1 MVINPDPIKILTDRH
16 IGLLDD
22 LYLLKATIDRL
33 LKKISPHLVEGLKRE
48 SLSFLKTMEQHMRCE
63 EGVLFPVLKSSLGSK
78 GAPIISMS
86 GDHAN
91 LKDEMDKLRTII
103 TNLGTED
110 TEESRKTI
118 NLADEEIDSLIDLFS
133 RHIDKEEKCLFK
145 LARDLLVE
153 NELEEIEKKMK
164 EIEKEVEGF

>member
-63 EGVLFPVLKSSLGSK
+63 EEALFPVLKSSLGSK
-78 GAPIISMS
+78 SAPIISML

-91 LKDEMDKLRTII
+91 LKEGMERLRTII
-103 TNLGTED
+103 TNLETENI
-110 TEESRKTI
+110 EECRKMT
-118 NLADEEIDSLIDLFS
+118 NFAGEEIDSLIDLFS

-145 LARDLLVE
+145 LAREVLAEKELV
-153 NELEEIEKKMK
+153 EIEKKMK
-164 EIEKEVEGF
+164 EIEIE

>member
-1 MVINPDPIKILTDRH
+1 MVINPDPIQILIEGH

-22 LYLLKATIDRL
+22 LYLLKATMDRL

-78 GAPIISMS
+78 SAPIISMS

-91 LKDEMDKLRTII
+91 LKDEMEKLRSII
-103 TNLGTED
+103 TNLETED
-110 TEESRKTI
+110 TEKSIEAIKS
-118 NLADEEIDSLIDLFS
+118 ADEEINSLIDLFS

-145 LARDLLVE
+145 LAREV
-153 NELEEIEKKMK
+153 LEEKELAEIEEKMK
-164 EIEKEVEGF
+164 KIEME

>member
-63 EGVLFPVLKSSLGSK
+63 EEALFPVLRSALGSK
-78 GAPIISMS
+78 GAPIISML

-91 LKDEMDKLRTII
+91 LKEGMERLRTII
-103 TNLGTED
+103 TNLETENI
-110 TEESRKTI
+110 EECRKMT
-118 NLADEEIDSLIDLFS
+118 NFADEEIDSLIDLFS

-145 LARDLLVE
+145 LAREVLAEKELV
-153 NELEEIEKKMK
+153 EIEKKMK
-164 EIEKEVEGF
+164 EIEIE

>member
-48 SLSFLKTMEQHMRCE
+48 SLSFFKTMEQHMRCE

-78 GAPIISMS
+78 SAPIISMS
-86 GDHAN
+86 GDHTN
-91 LKDEMDKLRTII
+91 LKEEIDKLRTII
-103 TNLGTED
+103 TDMETED
-110 TEESRKTI
+110 TEECRKAI

-145 LARDLLVE
+145 LAREVLPEKELV
-153 NELEEIEKKMK
+153 EIEKKMK
-164 EIEKEVEGF
+164 EIEKEGEGF

>member
-63 EGVLFPVLKSSLGSK
+63 EEALFPVLKSSLGSK
-78 GAPIISMS
+78 SAPIISML

-91 LKDEMDKLRTII
+91 LKEGMERLRTII
-103 TNLGTED
+103 TNLETENI
-110 TEESRKTI
+110 EECRKMT
-118 NLADEEIDSLIDLFS
+118 NFAGEGIDSLIDLFS

-145 LARDLLVE
+145 LAREVLAEKELV
-153 NELEEIEKKMK
+153 EIEKKMK
-164 EIEKEVEGF
+164 EIEIE

>member
-63 EGVLFPVLKSSLGSK
+63 EEALFPVLRSALGSK
-78 GAPIISMS
+78 SAPIISQL
-86 GDHAN
+86 GDHPDLN
-91 LKDEMDKLRTII
+91 EGRQSFRLTI
-103 TNLGTED
+103 
-110 TEESRKTI
+110 
-118 NLADEEIDSLIDLFS
+118 
-133 RHIDKEEKCLFK
+133 
-145 LARDLLVE
+145 
-153 NELEEIEKKMK
+153 
-164 EIEKEVEGF
+164 